1 MKGSEMVELLLL
13 EQIVSTYQ
21 DKRFTNLYDKMY
33 DMEKLL
39 TRYSELSQLF
49 MQPYVKNPDS
59 EE

>member
-1 MKGSEMVELLLL
+1 MVELLIL

-21 DKRFTNLYDKMY
+21 DKKFTSLYDKLY

-39 TRYSELSQLF
+39 SRYNELSKLF
-49 MQPYVKNPDS
+49 MEPYVKNPDS

>member
-1 MKGSEMVELLLL
+1 MKGSEMVELLIL

-21 DKRFTNLYDKMY
+21 DRRFKDLYDKTY

-39 TRYSELSQLF
+39 LRYNELSKLF
-49 MQPYVKNPDS
+49 MQPYVKVPDS

>member
-1 MKGSEMVELLLL
+1 MKGSEMVELLIL

-21 DKRFTNLYDKMY
+21 DRQFTDLYNKLY

-39 TRYSELSQLF
+39 ARYKELSDLF
-49 MQPYVKNPDS
+49 MAPYVKIPDS

>member
-21 DKRFTNLYDKMY
+21 DKRFTGLYDKMY

-39 TRYSELSQLF
+39 ARYNELAQLF
-49 MQPYVKNPDS
+49 MAPYVKNSDS

>member
-21 DKRFTNLYDKMY
+21 DKKFTSLYDSLY
-33 DMEKLL
+33 NMEKLL
-39 TRYSELSQLF
+39 NRYSELTRLF
-49 MQPYVKNPDS
+49 MKPYVKNSDS

>member
-21 DKRFTNLYDKMY
+21 DKKFRDLYNKLY
-33 DMEKLL
+33 NMEKLL
-39 TRYSELSQLF
+39 ARYNELSVLF
-49 MQPYVKNPDS
+49 MQPYVKNSDS

>member
-1 MKGSEMVELLLL
+1 MKGSEMVELLIL

-21 DKRFTNLYDKMY
+21 DKRFTSLYDKMY

-39 TRYSELSQLF
+39 TRYNELSKLF
-49 MQPYVKNPDS
+49 MEPYVKNLDS

>member
-21 DKRFTNLYDKMY
+21 DRKFKDLYDKLY

-39 TRYSELSQLF
+39 ARYNELSKLF
-49 MQPYVKNPDS
+49 MEPYVKKSDS

>member
-1 MKGSEMVELLLL
+1 MKGSEMVELLIL

-21 DKRFTNLYDKMY
+21 DRRFTSLYDKMY

-39 TRYSELSQLF
+39 IRYNELSKLF
-49 MQPYVKNPDS
+49 MAPYVKKFDS

>member
-1 MKGSEMVELLLL
+1 MQGSEMVELLIL

-21 DKRFTNLYDKMY
+21 DRKFTSLYDKMY

-39 TRYSELSQLF
+39 TRYNELSKLF
-49 MQPYVKNPDS
+49 MAPYVKNSDS

>member
-1 MKGSEMVELLLL
+1 MKGSEMVELLIL

-21 DKRFTNLYDKMY
+21 NKTFTSLYDKMY

-39 TRYSELSQLF
+39 ARYNELSKLF
-49 MQPYVKNPDS
+49 MTPYVKNPGS

>member
-1 MKGSEMVELLLL
+1 MKGSEMVELLIL

-21 DKRFTNLYDKMY
+21 DRKFTNLYDKMY

-39 TRYSELSQLF
+39 IRYNELSKLF
-49 MQPYVKNPDS
+49 MQPYVKNSDS

>member
-1 MKGSEMVELLLL
+1 MKGSEMVELLIL
-13 EQIVSTYQ
+13 EQVVSTYQ

-39 TRYSELSQLF
+39 IRYNELSKLF
-49 MQPYVKNPDS
+49 MTPYVKNSDS

>member
-13 EQIVSTYQ
+13 EQIVATYQ
-21 DKRFTNLYDKMY
+21 DKRFTSLYDKMY

-39 TRYSELSQLF
+39 ARYNELSKLF
-49 MQPYVKNPDS
+49 MEPYVKIPDS

>member
-1 MKGSEMVELLLL
+1 MKGSEMVELLIL

-21 DKRFTNLYDKMY
+21 DRRFTSLYDKMY

-39 TRYSELSQLF
+39 TRYNELSKLF
-49 MQPYVKNPDS
+49 MAPYVKNSDS

>member
-1 MKGSEMVELLLL
+1 MKGSEMVELLIL

-21 DKRFTNLYDKMY
+21 DRKFTSLYDKMY

-39 TRYSELSQLF
+39 TRYNELSKLF
-49 MQPYVKNPDS
+49 MVPYVKNSDS

>member
-21 DKRFTNLYDKMY
+21 DRKFKDLYDKLY

-39 TRYSELSQLF
+39 ARYNELSKLF
-49 MQPYVKNPDS
+49 MEPYVKNSDS

>member
-1 MKGSEMVELLLL
+1 MKGSEMVELLVL

-21 DKRFTNLYDKMY
+21 DRRFKDLYDKMY

-39 TRYSELSQLF
+39 ARYNELAQLF
-49 MQPYVKNPDS
+49 MAPYVKNPDS

>member
-1 MKGSEMVELLLL
+1 MVELLLL

-21 DKRFTNLYDKMY
+21 DRKFKDLYDKLY

-39 TRYSELSQLF
+39 ARYNELSKLF
-49 MQPYVKNPDS
+49 MEPYVKNPGS

>member
-1 MKGSEMVELLLL
+1 MVELLIL

-21 DKRFTNLYDKMY
+21 DRRFKDLYDKTY

-39 TRYSELSQLF
+39 LRYNELSKLF
-49 MQPYVKNPDS
+49 MQPYVKVPDS

>member
-1 MKGSEMVELLLL
+1 MKASEMVELLIL

-21 DKRFTNLYDKMY
+21 DKKFTDLYNRTY

-39 TRYSELSQLF
+39 NRYIELSKLF

>member
-1 MKGSEMVELLLL
+1 MKGSEMVELLVL

-21 DKRFTNLYDKMY
+21 DKRFTSLYDKMY

-39 TRYSELSQLF
+39 ARYNELSKLF
-49 MQPYVKNPDS
+49 MAPYVKNSDS

>member
-1 MKGSEMVELLLL
+1 MKGSEMVELLIL

-21 DKRFTNLYDKMY
+21 DKQFTDLYNKLY

-39 TRYSELSQLF
+39 VRYKELSDLF
-49 MQPYVKNPDS
+49 MTPYVKNSDS

>member
-1 MKGSEMVELLLL
+1 MVELLIL

-21 DKRFTNLYDKMY
+21 SAQFKGLYDKMY

-39 TRYSELSQLF
+39 SRYNELSMLF
-49 MQPYVKNPDS
+49 MKPYVKNSDS

>member
-21 DKRFTNLYDKMY
+21 DRKFKDLYDKLY

-39 TRYSELSQLF
+39 ARYNELSKLF
-49 MQPYVKNPDS
+49 MEPYVKNPGS

>member
-1 MKGSEMVELLLL
+1 MVELLIL

-21 DKRFTNLYDKMY
+21 DKQFTDLYNKLY

-39 TRYSELSQLF
+39 VRYKELSDLF
-49 MQPYVKNPDS
+49 MTPYVKNSDS

>member
-1 MKGSEMVELLLL
+1 MKGSEMVELLIL

-21 DKRFTNLYDKMY
+21 DKRFTDLYDKMY

-39 TRYSELSQLF
+39 TRYNELSRLF
-49 MQPYVKNPDS
+49 MEPYVKNPGS

>member
-1 MKGSEMVELLLL
+1 MVELLIL

-21 DKRFTNLYDKMY
+21 DKQFTDLYNKLY

-39 TRYSELSQLF
+39 VRYKELSDLF
-49 MQPYVKNPDS
+49 MKPYVKNSDS